1 MNTVMTSSRR
11 MAIREPDVILSEHDI
26 SAPVLRSLP
35 LRVAIVA
42 SSYNYIRDGVAL
54 TMNRLVG
61 YLESQGVEVRIYTP
75 VSKQP
80 AFDYKG
86 TVIPVPSIALPGRSE
101 YRLAFGLS
109 QEEIEKFKPDLIH
122 VALAP
127 DPLGYSTLRIARK
140 LKIPLVASYHTR
152 YETYLKYYPGLSIFT
167 SPLKKYLSKYY
178 SNCQEIYVPTQSMID
193 TLVVDNQK
201 GNLILWSRGVDAE
214 TFNPVHRSKD
224 WRTRH
229 GISSDE
235 VIVLFVSRLVREKQL
250 GIFASTIKA
259 LKARN
264 IPVRPII
271 AGDGPARA
279 ELEREIPDAIFLGFQ
294 QGQDLATTYASSDI
308 FLFPS
313 ETETFGNVTLEAM
326 ASGLPCVCADAT
338 GSQSLV
344 QDGVTGFLARPQNV
358 DDFVLHVAD
367 IARDPIKRARMSEA
381 ARARALTFSWDETM
395 KNLLAR
401 YETVVRTFH

>member
-1 MNTVMTSSRR
+1 MTSSRR
-11 MAIREPDVILSEHDI
+11 MAIREPDAILSEHDI

-167 SPLKKYLSKYY
+167 SPLKRYLSKYY

-344 QDGVTGFLARPQNV
+344 QDGVTGFLAIPQNV
-358 DDFVLHVAD
+358 DDFVMHVAD
-367 IARDPIKRARMSEA
+367 IALDPIKRARMSEA

>member
-1 MNTVMTSSRR
+1 
-11 MAIREPDVILSEHDI
+11 
-26 SAPVLRSLP
+26 
-35 LRVAIVA
+35 
-42 SSYNYIRDGVAL
+42 
-54 TMNRLVG
+54 MNRLVD

-86 TVIPVPSIALPGRSE
+86 TVVPVPSVALPGRNE
-101 YRLAFGLS
+101 YRLAFGLPRG
-109 QEEIEKFKPDLIH
+109 EIEKFKPDLMH

-127 DPLGYSTLRIARK
+127 DPLGYSALRIARK

-152 YETYLKYYPGLSIFT
+152 YETYLKYYPGLSIFK
-167 SPLKKYLSKYY
+167 SPLKRYLSKYY

-193 TLVVDNQK
+193 TLITDNQK
-201 GNLILWSRGVDAE
+201 GNLILWSRGVDPQM
-214 TFNPVHRSKD
+214 FNPVHRSKD
-224 WRTRH
+224 WRAMH
-229 GISSDE
+229 GISPDE
-235 VIVLFVSRLVREKQL
+235 IIVLFVSRLVREKQL
-250 GIFASTIKA
+250 GIFAATIKA
-259 LKARN
+259 LRARN
-264 IPVRPII
+264 IPVRPVV

-326 ASGLPCVCADAT
+326 ASGLPCICANAT

-344 QDGVTGFLARPQNV
+344 QDGLTGFLARPHDV
-358 DDFVLHVAD
+358 EDFTAHVAD
-367 IARDPIKRARMSEA
+367 LALDPIKRGRMSAA

-401 YETVVRTFH
+401 YKTIVRIFH